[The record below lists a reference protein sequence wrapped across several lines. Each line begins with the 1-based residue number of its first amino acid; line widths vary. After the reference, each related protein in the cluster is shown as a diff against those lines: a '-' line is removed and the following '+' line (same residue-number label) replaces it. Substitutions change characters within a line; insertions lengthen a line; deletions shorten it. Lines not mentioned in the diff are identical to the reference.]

1 MTETRHP
8 KLTAADG
15 ESTPDAGFTLE
26 HLSVPSSRAD
36 AIGHCYVQIGPVRLG
51 AEINIQGDVMIQN
64 SVLITHRSLEAR
76 IGAAMRAQ
84 VLAEFERRF
93 AEADT
98 KAREQVGKSDTP
110 AA

>member
-1 MTETRHP
+1 MP
-8 KLTAADG
+8 
-15 ESTPDAGFTLE
+15 
-26 HLSVPSSRAD
+26 LS
-36 AIGHCYVQIGPVRLG
+36 IGSALGPVRLG

-64 SVLITHRSLEAR
+64 SVSITDRALEAR